1 MPRLESAQAFTVVL
15 VESQI
20 LRVWHVPRFVAAI
33 PAVIDQAMTQP
44 GMVRFGFNIS
54 WWRLRFD
61 TIAVFDTDTAAA
73 EFVRGGAHGDLSRR
87 LHHRLGRVR
96 SRHGVLAGR
105 DVPTTWAD
113 VPRARA
119 AMTLTTTSTTSTT
132 TESRP
137 STKFSHTQKGST
149 P

>member
-1 MPRLESAQAFTVVL
+1 M
-15 VESQI
+15 QI
-20 LRVWHVPRFVAAI
+20 LRVWHVPRFAAAI
-33 PAVIDQAMTQP
+33 PAVIDQAMAHP
-44 GMVRFGFNIS
+44 GMVRFGFNVS

-73 EFVRGGAHGDLSRR
+73 EFVTSGAHDDLSRR

-96 SRHGVLAGR
+96 SRHAMLAGR
-105 DVPTTWAD
+105 DVPATWAD
-113 VPRARA
+113 VPRVRA
-119 AMTLTTTSTTSTT
+119 AATLASTSTPSTP

-137 STKFSHTQKGST
+137 STKFSHPQEGST